1 MTARCLRIILPFLT
15 LVAVLPLTG
24 SAGLFGNS
32 YEKIVRKAARY
43 NLVPVKEAVPGILVD
58 LQYTIT
64 SASGKPLY
72 TKDMI
77 CLINRHAAAKLAKA
91 QEEVKQKGYSLLIWD
106 AWRPKEAHLAL
117 WNAVKDPR
125 YVVPPSKGLSWHCYG
140 LSIDLTLAKNGRA
153 VKMPTGY
160 DVFTKDASSTYT
172 GDDPAVAEHLSVL
185 QTAMRN
191 AGFSTI
197 RSEWWH
203 FDDRSNRDRIRLA
216 TAEALGIDLP

>member
-1 MTARCLRIILPFLT
+1 MISARALRVLLPFAALS
-15 LVAVLPLTG
+15 LVLPLTG
-24 SAGLFGNS
+24 SAQLFGNP
-32 YEKIVRKAARY
+32 YDRIVRKAARY
-43 NLVPVKEAVPGILVD
+43 NLVPVLVD
-58 LQYTIT
+58 LQYTYT

-72 TKDMI
+72 KKDMI
-77 CLINRHAAAKLAKA
+77 CLINRHSAAKLAKA
-91 QEEVKQKGYSLLIWD
+91 QVEVKNQGYSLLVWD

-140 LSIDLTLAKNGRA
+140 LSIDLTLAKDGKP

-160 DVFTKDASSTYT
+160 DVFTAEASSTYT
-172 GDDPAVAEHLSVL
+172 GGDSEVAKHLRIL

-203 FDDRSNRDRIRLA
+203 FDDRGTRDRIRLA

>member
-1 MTARCLRIILPFLT
+1 
-15 LVAVLPLTG
+15 
-24 SAGLFGNS
+24 
-32 YEKIVRKAARY
+32 
-43 NLVPVKEAVPGILVD
+43 
-58 LQYTIT
+58 
-64 SASGKPLY
+64 
-72 TKDMI
+72 
-77 CLINRHAAAKLAKA
+77 
-91 QEEVKQKGYSLLIWD
+91 
-106 AWRPKEAHLAL
+106 
-117 WNAVKDPR
+117 
-125 YVVPPSKGLSWHCYG
+125 VPPSKGLSWHCYG